1 MGNKRVGLARTQAL
15 LQALKRDLNLVDT
28 TLTNCTI
35 TTDQSCTFSSELVAS
50 GGAKITGVIE
60 KSIEEKNNTSSAIDI
75 SSKNFNHTVV
85 LTGAFA
91 SDLKLPL
98 ATAARH
104 GLVIRVLFAADC
116 ATAGMKIG
124 VANSGSTVIDGL
136 VRLSSDDT
144 KNVTDAVSVSS
155 IQASAKVLNFDSD
168 AADECGG
175 RAGTVCTFTYQGTNK
190 IFCEVEGLT
199 SDNTPEVDTAAFSGT
214 GL

>member
-1 MGNKRVGLARTQAL
+1 M
-15 LQALKRDLNLVDT
+15 NLVDT

-104 GLVIRVLFAADC
+104 GLVIRVIFAADC
-116 ATAGMKIG
+116 STAGTTKIG

-155 IQASAKVLNFDSD
+155 LVASAKVLNFDSD

-199 SDNTPEVDTAAFSGT
+199 SDNTPEVALAAFSGT